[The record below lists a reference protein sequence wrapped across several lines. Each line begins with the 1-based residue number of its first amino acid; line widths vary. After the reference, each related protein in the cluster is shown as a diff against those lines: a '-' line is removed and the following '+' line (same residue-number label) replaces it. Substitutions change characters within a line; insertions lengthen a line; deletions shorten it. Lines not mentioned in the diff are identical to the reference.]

1 MSSAHRATDRG
12 TRQVQSGAGATPAS
26 AAEALGGFVAGSQA
40 SGLPAHVL
48 HEAKRS
54 LLNFFA
60 TTIGAANDPAVVAAV
75 KVLLAASGPPVASLI
90 GRSECMD
97 GFSAAFVNAI
107 GANLLDYDDTHPET
121 IIHPTAPVAPA
132 VLAVA
137 EQRGSSGLEV
147 LHAFALGGEVE
158 CRLGRAVS
166 PGHYARGWH
175 ITATCGVFGAAA
187 AAARLLGLDA
197 AQTAHALGIAASQA
211 GGIVENLP
219 TGAKNVGVGNAAR
232 NGLFAATMAAHGY
245 TAAPMAI
252 EGPRGWMRASG
263 DAPDVATVL
272 EGLGSCWE
280 IARNTFKPYP
290 CGIVLHSVIDACLA
304 LRAELALAAEQIAS
318 VVVSGHSLLLERA
331 DRPVANARD
340 ARVSIHHSVAVS
352 LLYGAAGVREFSDE
366 IVADARV
373 AALREKVRA
382 EVDAT
387 MPVGAARVVVRTS
400 ADLERSTTVVNP
412 RGSIGQPMTDG
423 EIADKLRGLVAGRL
437 PSSKTER
444 LITAVWALDEA
455 RDVHELMALA
465 RP

>member
-1 MSSAHRATDRG
+1 
-12 TRQVQSGAGATPAS
+12 VQSGAGATPAS

-40 SGLPAHVL
+40 SDLPAHVL

-60 TTIGAANDPAVVAAV
+60 TTIGAADDPAVVTAV

-147 LHAFALGGEVE
+147 LHAVALGGEVE

-175 ITATCGVFGAAA
+175 ITATCGVFGAAG